1 MADIGFDLNS
11 LLTSPAFQA
20 GAGLLGNSWLPISQN
35 MQGGIQNAQ
44 QMQLLPIQRQ
54 IAQTHLQQLQN
65 LMNFNPQQFMGGT
78 PASAGAGPATQAAM
92 GQMGMPASEA
102 PAAQP
107 AQPEQGMDMAGMVTA
122 GIKAGM
128 SPQDI
133 MALAQAS
140 NPMYFARMQ
149 AMTKLME
156 PMATNPQQKVI
167 IPYEAMQDT
176 GGGNGGVIATNENA
190 PPDSKLGQLNMLQT
204 ALAKATPGTPE
215 YQSLSSAIQS
225 ISGQFDQ
232 QLHLDQLHSLEGQ
245 RDFMDQMR
253 QQQQQWQHQQQT
265 QTRVTQF
272 ADNVEKTGLPQLQQ
286 AIASFK
292 QWAQQNPDMPGFG
305 RAQGALPDAVVA
317 ALPGIGDTARQGRQL
332 YNQMM
337 NMELHSQYG
346 ARITEAEI
354 KRAQGQLGAGMGMP
368 AQAVMSGVDNLQNVM
383 NSQIAN
389 ITKGVDPDIVQE
401 YNLRGGSL
409 QLPGIGSQGTAP
421 QPGTQ
426 ATNAQKTVVR
436 TGTAPNGRKV
446 VQYSDGTTA
455 YVN

>member
-1 MADIGFDLNS
+1 MADFDPTTLLSNPGLLAGLS
-11 LLTSPAFQA
+11 LLANPGIPIGQNIAQA
-20 GAGLLGNSWLPISQN
+20 AQT
-35 MQGGIQNAQ
+35 AQ
-44 QMQLLPIQRQ
+44 QMQLMPLQRQ

-65 LMNFNPQQFMGGT
+65 LMNFNPQDFMGGSQGS
-78 PASAGAGPATQAAM
+78 PGAGPATQAAM
-92 GQMGMPASEA
+92 EQMGMPASEA
-102 PAAQP
+102 PQAQP
-107 AQPEQGMDMAGMVTA
+107 AQPGQGMDMSGMVTA

-190 PPDSKLGQLNMLQT
+190 PPDSKLGQLRMLQ
-204 ALAKATPGTPE
+204 AARDAAPQGSPLQQM
-215 YQSLSSAIQS
+215 YDSAIQQV
-225 ISGQFDQ
+225 SGQFDQ

-253 QQQQQWQHQQQT
+253 QQQQQWQHQQQV

-286 AIASFK
+286 AISAFK

-305 RAQGALPDAVVA
+305 RAQGSLPDAVVA

-354 KRAQGQLGAGMGMP
+354 KRAQGQLGGGMGMP
-368 AQAVMSGVDNLQNVM
+368 AQAVMSGVDNLQNVI
-383 NSQIAN
+383 NSQLAN
-389 ITKGVDPDIVQE
+389 VTKGVDPDIVQE

-409 QLPGIGSQGTAP
+409 QLPGVGSQGTPP

-426 ATNAQKTVVR
+426 ATNAQKQVVR
-436 TGTAPNGRKV
+436 TGTLNGRKV